1 MFAPLIAGAAY
12 RLDLNTSG
20 LAFTNLSTRTAEFRD
35 APLFAVTFRDGR
47 RWTASAAP
55 KPSVYMDLTSG
66 LQVTVRWI
74 SKPNY
79 LRETFTLTATKGDV
93 DVARFDAIDAAI
105 PNAKVSGTVEGSPVV
120 TDDAFFG
127 LEEPMSSSTVEN
139 GQVRCGMVRKLPIH
153 PGSPVT
159 YSAVLG
165 TARKGEMRRDFL
177 AYIEAERPRPYKP
190 FLHYNSWYDI
200 GYFNRYTQTEALDR
214 IRAVGEALSVRR
226 GVRLASFLF
235 DDGWD
240 DTSTAW
246 EFNRDFP
253 QGFAPLRDAAARYG
267 AGPGMWLSPWGGYGP
282 PHTERVA
289 TAKRLGYEVGDEGYS
304 LSGPKY
310 YARFHEQTLKF
321 VRDYNVDQFKFDGT
335 GSPDRQY
342 AGSAFSSD
350 FDAAISLI
358 TDLRAAK
365 PGLFIN
371 LTTGTWP
378 SPFWTRY
385 ADSIWRGGEDHSFA
399 GVGPDRERWITYR
412 DGDTYH
418 GIVQQGPLYPL
429 NSLMLHGLIYA
440 QHAHNLMTDPTG
452 AFRHE
457 VRDYFGTGTQLQEM
471 YITPALLS
479 SDDWDTLAE
488 AAKWSA
494 TNAQTLVD
502 VHWTGGDPLKLE
514 IYGYAA
520 WSPTSAIVTLRN
532 PSDKPQTYA
541 LDLAK
546 ALEVPSKSGSAL
558 MRSPWRG
565 EKRAVTCPLNGTV
578 SVTLAPFEVLT
589 LQGQA

>member
-1 MFAPLIAGAAY
+1 M
-12 RLDLNTSG
+12 
-20 LAFTNLSTRTAEFRD
+20 
-35 APLFAVTFRDGR
+35 
-47 RWTASAAP
+47 
-55 KPSVYMDLTSG
+55 VY
-66 LQVTVRWI
+66 
-74 SKPNY
+74 
-79 LRETFTLTATKGDV
+79 TLTASKGDV
-93 DVARFDAIDAAI
+93 DVSRFVAIDLEE
-105 PNAKVSGTVEGSPVV
+105 PNDRIVGTVQGSPVV
-120 TDDAFFG
+120 SDSRFMALEHPMAF
-127 LEEPMSSSTVEN
+127 SSVDSGRV
-139 GQVRCGMVRKLPIH
+139 QCGIERKLPIH

-159 YSAVLG
+159 YSAVVGAYRPGQL
-165 TARKGEMRRDFL
+165 RRDFL
-177 AYIEAERPRPYKP
+177 AYLEAERPRRYKP

-200 GYFNRYTQTEALDR
+200 GYFTPYTADQAVDR
-214 IRAVGEALSVRR
+214 IDAFGEALTKRR
-226 GVRLASFLF
+226 GVKLSSFLF

-246 EFNRDFP
+246 RFNDGFP
-253 QGFAPLRDAAARYG
+253 KGFAPLSAAAAEYG
-267 AGPGMWLSPWGGYGP
+267 AAPGMWLSPWGGYGP
-282 PHTERVA
+282 PHAARVA
-289 TAKRLGYEVGDEGYS
+289 TAKRLGYEVGDDGYA

-310 YARFHEQTLKF
+310 YARFHEATMGF
-321 VRDYNVDQFKFDGT
+321 VKEFGVNQFKLDGT

-350 FDAAISLI
+350 FDAAIALI

-429 NSLMLHGLIYA
+429 NSLMLHGLIFA

-457 VRDYFGTGTQLQEM
+457 IHDYFGTGTQLQEM
-471 YITPALLS
+471 YVTPALLS
-479 SDDWDTLAE
+479 SNDWDDLAE
-488 AAKWSA
+488 AAKWSQA
-494 TNAQTLVD
+494 NARTLVD
-502 VHWTGGDPLKLE
+502 VHWVGGDPTKLDV
-514 IYGYAA
+514 YGYAA
-520 WSPTSAIVTLRN
+520 WSPASAILTLRN

-546 ALEVPSKSGSAL
+546 ALEVPARAGSTALRCPWKGEAKSLTA
-558 MRSPWRG
+558 
-565 EKRAVTCPLNGTV
+565 PLDGTV
-578 SVTLAPFEVLT
+578 AVTLAPFEVLT
-589 LQGQA
+589 LQGRV

>member
-1 MFAPLIAGAAY
+1 MLAPLIAAAAY
-12 RLDLNTSG
+12 RLDLDGSG
-20 LAFTNLSTRTAEFRD
+20 QTFTNLRTGAVEIAK
-35 APLFAVTFRDGR
+35 APLFVVTFRDGR
-47 RWTASAAP
+47 RWAANDAA
-55 KPSVYMDLTSG
+55 KLTDDATG
-66 LQVTVRWI
+66 LRVTVARE
-74 SKPNY
+74 PRATY
-79 LRETFTLTATKGDV
+79 LRETFTLSALRGDV
-93 DVARFDAIDAAI
+93 DVARFDAVDADVPGAR
-105 PNAKVSGTVEGSPVV
+105 VSGTVQGSPVL
-120 TDDAFFG
+120 TEDAFFG
-127 LEEPMSSSTVEN
+127 LEEPMSSSTVES
-139 GQVRCGMVRKLPIH
+139 GHVRCGMVRKLPIH

-159 YSAVLG
+159 YSAVMG
-165 TARKGEMRRDFL
+165 TARKGGMRRDFL
-177 AYIEAERPRPYKP
+177 AYLEAERPRRYQP

-226 GVRLASFLF
+226 GVKLASFLF

-240 DTSTAW
+240 DTATAW

-253 QGFAPLRDAAARYG
+253 QGFAPLRDAAGRYG
-267 AGPGMWLSPWGGYGP
+267 AGPGMWLSPWGGYGT

-289 TAKRLGYEVGDEGYS
+289 TARRLGYETGDEGYS

-310 YARFHEQTLKF
+310 YARFHDQTLKF
-321 VRDYNVDQFKFDGT
+321 VREYNVDHFKLDGT

-342 AGSAFSSD
+342 AGSTFSSD

-358 TDLRAAK
+358 KDLRAAK
-365 PGLFIN
+365 PGLFVN

-385 ADSIWRGGEDHSFA
+385 ADSIWRGGQDHAFA

-440 QHAHNLMTDPTG
+440 QHANHLTSDAAG

-479 SDDWDTLAE
+479 SDDWDTIAE

-494 TNAQTLVD
+494 ANAQTLVD
-502 VHWTGGDPLKLE
+502 VHWTGGDPLRGE
-514 IYGYAA
+514 VYGYAA
-520 WSPTSAIVTLRN
+520 WSPTSAILTLRN

-546 ALEVPSKSGSAL
+546 ALEVPGRAGTAA
-558 MRSPWRG
+558 MRSPWKG
-565 EKRAVTCPLNGTV
+565 ETRTVACPLNGTV

-589 LQGQA
+589 LQGKA